1 MIRGFFRIVTLLLV
15 GAFCFA
21 LGVYTGPTE
30 PVVQLRAA
38 LEEKI
43 ASALQ
48 SLRVQ
53 TDKANLPAKEATRP
67 PQPAP
72 AASSAP
78 ESSAAAPAPA
88 EFETGGMGAQAPA
101 HAAGANPGTAES
113 GESPS
118 NAPSAPK
125 PPSPPPPLLL
135 PQSLFLR
142 RTRRPPL
149 KRQSPPRRNRNRNPS
164 CRIENPLAICR
175 QSHPNVVVKMSPVDK
190 ARAERWA
197 G

>member
-53 TDKANLPAKEATRP
+53 IDKAKLPAKEATRT

-78 ESSAAAPAPA
+78 E
-88 EFETGGMGAQAPA
+88 FE
-101 HAAGANPGTAES
+101 
-113 GESPS
+113 
-118 NAPSAPK
+118 
-125 PPSPPPPLLL
+125 
-135 PQSLFLR
+135 R
-142 RTRRPPL
+142 R
-149 KRQSPPRRNRNRNPS
+149 
-164 CRIENPLAICR
+164 
-175 QSHPNVVVKMSPVDK
+175 
-190 ARAERWA
+190 RACSR
-197 G
+197 

>member
-1 MIRGFFRIVTLLLV
+1 MIRGFFRILTLLLV

-30 PVVQLRAA
+30 PVVQLRAS

-53 TDKANLPAKEATRP
+53 TDKAKLPAKEATRP

-78 ESSAAAPAPA
+78 ELSAAAPAPA
-88 EFETGGMGAQAPA
+88 ESETGGMGAQAPA
-101 HAAGANPGTAES
+101 QAEGANPGTAES

-118 NAPSAPK
+118 NAPSAPQAAEPPAAASTAAQPAPAAEPAPATQAPVVPKAK
-125 PPSPPPPLLL
+125 PKPKPKL
-135 PQSLFLR
+135 P
-142 RTRRPPL
+142 
-149 KRQSPPRRNRNRNPS
+149 
-164 CRIENPLAICR
+164 
-175 QSHPNVVVKMSPVDK
+175 D
-190 ARAERWA
+190 
-197 G
+197 

>member
-53 TDKANLPAKEATRP
+53 TDKAKLPAKEATRP

-78 ESSAAAPAPA
+78 ESSAA
-88 EFETGGMGAQAPA
+88 MR
-101 HAAGANPGTAES
+101 
-113 GESPS
+113 
-118 NAPSAPK
+118 SASTDIDRFPDDWF
-125 PPSPPPPLLL
+125 
-135 PQSLFLR
+135 SLQRGDGVR
-142 RTRRPPL
+142 RR
-149 KRQSPPRRNRNRNPS
+149 
-164 CRIENPLAICR
+164 
-175 QSHPNVVVKMSPVDK
+175 
-190 ARAERWA
+190 
-197 G
+197 